1 MKNNI
6 SFFEFI
12 KPHQETV
19 RGCGR
24 IIADFQYETLRN
36 GVDTLLLDPNYSDL
50 AEWVDKEDFNML
62 TNYWHGE
69 GLPVLPT
76 YEEYSVWDSYSLP
89 VGYNALFMTPKQYEL
104 FKKWIAEGNYIVIDD
119 VNSNIYGGTYID
131 DIDIFAIVD
140 NNNIHV
146 VGIDNI

>member
-24 IIADFQYETLRN
+24 IITEFQYETLKN
-36 GVDTLLLDPNYSDL
+36 AVKEAQLDPNYSDL
-50 AEWVDKEDFNML
+50 VELIDEDFDML
-62 TNYWHGE
+62 TGYWYGE

-76 YEEYSVWDSYSLP
+76 YQEYSVWDDVP
-89 VGYNALFMTPKQYEL
+89 IGYNALYMTPKQYEL
-104 FKKWIAEGNYIVIDD
+104 LKKWITEGNDLVIDEEA
-119 VNSNIYGGTYID
+119 SNIYGGTYID
-131 DIDIFAIVD
+131 NIDILAIYE

-146 VGIDNI
+146 VGKGNI